1 MRSQR
6 LQYLLQAAFAAG
18 FAVIMLS
25 DCQVETSHPAS
36 PLDATLD
43 IVVPPENAS
52 TLDMS
57 IDVRDSSREEMGD
70 DRMESEPDQISSDAV
85 LDLSVPDRASGRVER
100 FESPVRRLSVDCCTA
115 CVVLSNGN
123 VYCWGGCPGDEFN
136 SDGVSIE
143 ERSLPRRMEGL
154 REIEQFSHSC
164 NIGCGVDRNHD
175 VWCMG
180 SNIYNL
186 GTGSR
191 ERYLPVAQRRLDVR
205 GLTRVAVKTYAFLGV
220 QADGSLFISNGGS
233 FPPSRFTLS
242 SAVTDIQ
249 IGSDYC
255 VVLASGAVA
264 CRDGLSS
271 PPRIVEGLDNVSGVA
286 VGVAHKC
293 AVKRDG
299 TLWCWGN
306 NDYSQL
312 GIPIES
318 SEHCIREP
326 YQGPIGLVYPANWCV
341 RQPRQV
347 PDLVDVVEVRAVGNN
362 TCVLKRDG
370 TIWCWGEVPTGLSA
384 TDTCPAAPWV
394 PSGLTPSPASCVR
407 HPGRVTGLPEVVSF
421 DMGYAFTCAL
431 QSSGQIW
438 CWGDNSAGSLGVGY
452 GLAPGGPVL
461 VPASAL
467 RRDE

>member
-1 MRSQR
+1 LEREDSVIDR
-6 LQYLLQAAFAAG
+6 LS
-18 FAVIMLS
+18 S
-25 DCQVETSHPAS
+25 DVGLEFGIP
-36 PLDATLD
+36 
-43 IVVPPENAS
+43 
-52 TLDMS
+52 
-57 IDVRDSSREEMGD
+57 
-70 DRMESEPDQISSDAV
+70 DRMP
-85 LDLSVPDRASGRVER
+85 GRIER
-100 FESPVRRLSVDCCTA
+100 FEAPVRRITADCCTA
-115 CVVLSNGN
+115 CAVLSNGY
-123 VYCWGGCPGDEFN
+123 VYCWGGCPGHEFN
-136 SDGVSIE
+136 SEGISVE
-143 ERSLPRRMEGL
+143 ERNLPRRMEGL

-186 GTGSR
+186 GTGSP

-306 NDYSQL
+306 NDYAQL
-312 GIPIES
+312 GIPLET
-318 SEHCIREP
+318 SEHCISEP
-326 YQGPIGLVYPANWCV
+326 YRGPIGLVYPANWCV

-370 TIWCWGEVPTGLSA
+370 TIWCWGQGPPGLRA
-384 TDTCPAAPWV
+384 TDTCPAAPWD
-394 PSGLTPSPASCVR
+394 PPGLTPSPARCLR
-407 HPGRVTGLPEVVSF
+407 RPGQIPGLSDVVSF
-421 DMGYAFTCAL
+421 DMGSGFICAL
-431 QSSGQIW
+431 RSSGEVW
-438 CWGDNSAGSLGVGY
+438 CWGINDYGSLGTGDGRSSVT
-452 GLAPGGPVL
+452 PVL
-461 VPASAL
+461 VPASAQ